1 MKKIILAFV
10 FMLVFATGAVCF
22 AGLHDFPNVAVL
34 PFRNK
39 AITSDDVNYQEQ
51 NLISEFVIEELINTG
66 RFNVLE
72 RDELMAVTNE
82 HSLNMTGLVDPAT
95 AAQIGRLA
103 GVKYLVA
110 GSVAGLTTKESGASY
125 DNSGLGSVN
134 GTKHTVI
141 ANVNARI
148 FDVETGRILLACHGV
163 GKSSSAHIEFKLKVT
178 KNTPYETEVIDP
190 DTMDPNIQ
198 EAEMTIDTTHTV
210 TIGTVTVSQVQVHN
224 AIAKAVTNLVFNKN
238 YGLLAKMDGKAKRN
252 KM

>member
-51 NLISEFVIEELINTG
+51 NLISEFVIEELIDTG

-125 DNSGLGSVN
+125 DNSGLGSVG

-163 GKSSSAHIEFKLKVT
+163 GKSSSAHIEFKLNVT

-190 DTMDPNIQ
+190 DTGDPNIQ
-198 EAEMTIDTTHTV
+198 EAEETTV
-210 TIGTVTVSQVQVHN
+210 TSHIVKIGSVTVSQVQVHN

>member
-1 MKKIILAFV
+1 MKKVILAFV
-10 FMLVFATGAVCF
+10 FALAFATGAVCF
-22 AGLHDFPNVAVL
+22 AGLHDYPNVAVL

-39 AITSDDVNYQEQ
+39 AITSSDVNYQEE
-51 NLISEFVIEELINTG
+51 NLISEFVIEELIDTG

-72 RDELMAVTNE
+72 RDELTAITNE

-110 GSVAGLTTKESGASY
+110 GSVAGLTTKEGSASY
-125 DNSGLGSVN
+125 DNSGLGSVE
-134 GTKHTVI
+134 GMKHTVI

-163 GKSSSAHIEFKLKVT
+163 GKSSSVHIEFKLNVT

-190 DTMDPNIQ
+190 DTEDPNIQ
-198 EAEMTIDTTHTV
+198 EAEETAVTSHTIK
-210 TIGTVTVSQVQVHN
+210 IGAVTVSQVQVHN
-224 AIAKAVTNLVFNKN
+224 AIAKAVTNLVFNKD

>member
-1 MKKIILAFV
+1 MKKFIFAIAFVLAFA
-10 FMLVFATGAVCF
+10 MQAVCF
-22 AGLHDFPNVAVL
+22 AGLHDYPSIAVL

-39 AITSDDVNYQEQ
+39 AIMSSDVDYQEA
-51 NLISEFVIEELINTG
+51 NLISEFVIEELIDTG

-72 RDELMAVTNE
+72 RDELMAITNE

-95 AAQIGRLA
+95 AAQVGKLA

-125 DNSGLGSVN
+125 DNSKIGGVS
-134 GTKHTVI
+134 GAKHTVT

-148 FDVETGRILLACHGV
+148 FDVETGHILLACHGV
-163 GKSSSAHIEFKLKVT
+163 GKSSSAQIEFRLNVT
-178 KNTPYETEVIDP
+178 KNTPYETDGIDP
-190 DTMDPNIQ
+190 DTGDPYVQ
-198 EAEMTIDTTHTV
+198 EGEETTTATHTV
-210 TIGTVTVSQVQVHN
+210 KIGAATVSQVQVHN
-224 AIAKAVTNLVFNKN
+224 AIAKAVTNLVFNKD

>member
-10 FMLVFATGAVCF
+10 FTLAFATGAVCF

-51 NLISEFVIEELINTG
+51 NLISEFVIEELIDTG

-72 RDELMAVTNE
+72 RDELMAITNE

-125 DNSGLGSVN
+125 DNSGLGNVG

-163 GKSSSAHIEFKLKVT
+163 GKSSSAHIEFKLNVT

-190 DTMDPNIQ
+190 DTGDPNIQ
-198 EAEMTIDTTHTV
+198 EAEETTVTSHTV
-210 TIGTVTVSQVQVHN
+210 KIGAVTVSQVQVHN